1 MKKGVRITIIL
12 LIIVAALGVG
22 GYFAAPRI
30 KAFLEEGGFTGGPG
44 RAGGPPGGPRGTR
57 GPRGPQEQ
65 TVEQEAFSVPVA
77 VTRAKKQPMQETLI
91 LYGTV
96 FAQNEV
102 NIFATVTG
110 KVKQLLVTEGDYV
123 EKDRRL
129 ATIDRDQ
136 AGLKY
141 AEAEVTSTVSGI
153 VKTVMTQVG
162 ATVGPTAPL
171 FQIVDMDNVEVVLN
185 VPEKKIAQVKRGQS
199 AELSFVAYPDR
210 TFYGNIY
217 KLSPVVDAMSRTLEA
232 RILVR
237 NPGYLLKPG
246 MFAEARLVLRR
257 VDSALVIP
265 IAALLDREEGR
276 VIYTVREDVARR
288 IVPQVHF
295 IEGQWAVVSDGLEPG
310 EPVVVVGQQNL
321 NEGDAVT
328 IVEEQE

>member
-12 LIIVAALGVG
+12 VIIVVVLGVG
-22 GYFAAPRI
+22 GYFAAPRL
-30 KAFLEEGGFTGGPG
+30 KAFMEEGGFP
-44 RAGGPPGGPRGTR
+44 GGPPGGPRG
-57 GPRGPQEQ
+57 PQGQ
-65 TVEQEAFSVPVA
+65 AAEQEAFSVPVA
-77 VTRAKKQPMQETLI
+77 VTRAKEQPMQETLI

-96 FAQNEV
+96 YPQNEV

-110 KVKQLLVTEGDYV
+110 KVKQLLVAEGDYV
-123 EKDRRL
+123 AKDQRL

-153 VKTVMTQVG
+153 VKAVMTQVG

-171 FQIVDMDNVEVVLN
+171 FQIVDMDSVEVILN

-199 AELSFVAYPDR
+199 AELSFVAYPGR
-210 TFYGNIY
+210 IFYGRIY

-246 MFAEARLVLRR
+246 MFAEARVVLRQ

-288 IVPQVHF
+288 ILPQVHF
-295 IEGQWAVVSDGLEPG
+295 IEGQWAVVSNGLEAG
-310 EPVVVVGQQNL
+310 DPVVVVGQQNL

>member
-12 LIIVAALGVG
+12 AIIVVVLGVG
-22 GYFAAPRI
+22 GYFAAPRL
-30 KAFLEEGGFTGGPG
+30 KALMEEGGFPGGPG
-44 RAGGPPGGPRGTR
+44 RPGGLGGAR
-57 GPRGPQEQ
+57 GPRGQQEQ
-65 TVEQEAFSVPVA
+65 AGEEEAFSVPVA
-77 VTRAKKQPMQETLI
+77 VTQAKMQPMQETLI

-96 FAQNEV
+96 YPQNEV

-110 KVKQLLVTEGDYV
+110 KVKQLLVSEGEYV
-123 EKDRRL
+123 AKDQRL

-153 VKTVMTQVG
+153 VKSVMTQVG
-162 ATVGPTAPL
+162 ATVAPTAPL
-171 FQIVDMDNVEVVLN
+171 FQIVDMDNVEVILK
-185 VPEKKIAQVKRGQS
+185 VPEKKIAQVKRGQA
-199 AELSFVAYPDR
+199 AELSFVAYPGR

-246 MFAEARLVLRR
+246 MFAEARLVLRQ
-257 VDSALVIP
+257 VDEALVIP
-265 IAALLDREEGR
+265 VAALLDREEGR
-276 VIYTVREDVARR
+276 VIYTIYDDAARR
-288 IVPQVHF
+288 ILPQVLF
-295 IEGQWAVVSDGLEPG
+295 IEGQWAVVSDGLEAG
-310 EPVVVVGQQNL
+310 DPVVVVGQQNL
-321 NEGDAVT
+321 NDGDAVT